1 MSVRRAS
8 CGFLKTW
15 EIFLIAQPC
24 GWVGGRWVGGGAGE
38 EARAEDVVRGGWQ
51 AYRLGLAVERAAD
64 LAVGALADEGP
75 DLVSLEDLELVAVC
89 LQLKGQVL
97 DRDRVRV
104 FMFVRRE
111 GHRDGSCGVVGSL
124 WTRTLPASSST

>member
-1 MSVRRAS
+1 M
-8 CGFLKTW
+8 
-15 EIFLIAQPC
+15 IAQPC
-24 GWVGGRWVGGGAGE
+24 GWGRVGGWVGGGAGE

-111 GHRDGSCGVVGSL
+111 GHRDGSCGVVEL
-124 WTRTLPASSST
+124 FII